1 MWERGEKT
9 GIGWKERKKGAECA
23 MRKEGKSNTW
33 NGYSEMGGKERK
45 ERGEILNKDGR
56 GIRKESPED
65 K

>member
-1 MWERGEKT
+1 MEGEEKRCRMCY
-9 GIGWKERKKGAECA
+9 E
-23 MRKEGKSNTW
+23 EGQSNTW
-33 NGYSEMGGKERK
+33 NGYSEMGGRERK